1 MAAERGR
8 DAMRA
13 LQGVLDALFPEGSTG
28 RSRPA
33 SHCSKCGGGRRSTLA
48 RLALMRPCRPGV
60 EKRRLARRVLCA
72 RNRSTNTRRGPVCR
86 RARLLGTDR
95 ASAAR
100 RKHSKKFP
108 RYAAEVSRG
117 SARTFSRASRFPV
130 RALNWVWPC
139 QPMTTGRCL
148 LRAHHLGTGLMRLA
162 RSRNT
167 SI

>member
-1 MAAERGR
+1 MQCGR
-8 DAMRA
+8 CKGCSTPSSPKD
-13 LQGVLDALFPEGSTG
+13 PTG

-33 SHCSKCGGGRRSTLA
+33 SHCSEVWRRQTLDLGKVGPHETVQARRGETASRSPRPLRATGRRTLGVVPSVGGPGCWEQTE
-48 RLALMRPCRPGV
+48 RPQHG
-60 EKRRLARRVLCA
+60 
-72 RNRSTNTRRGPVCR
+72 S
-86 RARLLGTDR
+86 
-95 ASAAR
+95 
-100 RKHSKKFP
+100 KHSKKFP

-130 RALNWVWPC
+130 RALLELWVWPC